1 MEEYDDLIPE
11 PGEDGIVDMTHRGWK
26 HLDKVVWLMGP
37 AVLQLNLGFNK
48 LETLPDEIVLLTL
61 LRDLNIEH
69 NALSEIPA
77 CFGKLRRLRSVK
89 ANNNSIESIPEELGD
104 CHMLE
109 ELHFKDNR
117 LKTVPKTL
125 EKCDV
130 LNTLDLT
137 NNKLDILPVEIGGI
151 ETLKYLHLSGNDG
164 LKHMLPSYLHE
175 DSKTCVFIL
184 KLLNDQRCEVRDLK
198 TRNQE
203 LEELAKNKEEY
214 NLRIQDEVQDLQDE
228 FDRQLNIFPRSFVNL
243 QKGFGASCTVS

>member
-1 MEEYDDLIPE
+1 MARPPATACAPCPGLISP
-11 PGEDGIVDMTHRGWK
+11 T
-26 HLDKVVWLMGP
+26 P
-37 AVLQLNLGFNK
+37 AMIAP
-48 LETLPDEIVLLTL
+48 T
-61 LRDLNIEH
+61 
-69 NALSEIPA
+69 S
-77 CFGKLRRLRSVK
+77 
-89 ANNNSIESIPEELGD
+89 
-104 CHMLE
+104 
-109 ELHFKDNR
+109 
-117 LKTVPKTL
+117 
-125 EKCDV
+125 
-130 LNTLDLT
+130 
-137 NNKLDILPVEIGGI
+137 GI